1 MDCWEERKGVEDG
14 LGNMSRL
21 VSDSLSCGFVL
32 TARSFCS
39 RACQHFS
46 RRGRFLGTVLG
57 VCLAGVPR
65 ADWVPLQAV
74 WLGTA
79 LLGLQGWNKGALLV
93 PSRFWKNSA
102 FNDSVE
108 FMACKLPI
116 LTGWFYFFPN
126 FIFFFQAKL
135 KRHMLE
141 SIRHSQKGSV
151 YSTEFRR
158 GSSRAVAQAC
168 PGKTERHRVQIVE
181 NHHYPQ

>member
-1 MDCWEERKGVEDG
+1 M
-14 LGNMSRL
+14 
-21 VSDSLSCGFVL
+21 
-32 TARSFCS
+32 
-39 RACQHFS
+39 
-46 RRGRFLGTVLG
+46 G

-126 FIFFFQAKL
+126 FIFFFFKL
-135 KRHMLE
+135 SLRGICLNRFGTH
-141 SIRHSQKGSV
+141 RKGL
-151 YSTEFRR
+151 ST
-158 GSSRAVAQAC
+158 
-168 PGKTERHRVQIVE
+168 
-181 NHHYPQ
+181 PQSLDEVPAGLWHKPALVKQRDTGYRL